1 MRDYGNYRMLM
12 NKYNHLSKYMR
23 KVRNWMDVYQN
34 KEIAI
39 DSGWGDI
46 VEIEQYYTTLEM
58 RKISHDLAELDPQGV
73 LRRKYEGDN
82 NGSR

>member
-1 MRDYGNYRMLM
+1 MREYGNYRMLM
-12 NKYNHLSKYMR
+12 NKYNQLSKYMR
-23 KVRNWMDVYQN
+23 KVRNWMEVYQN
-34 KEIAI
+34 RALAI
-39 DSGWGDI
+39 DAGWSDI

-73 LRRKYEGDN
+73 LRRKYEEDN